1 MINCTATPFI
11 CVSQIQII
19 GIDIQGED
27 KFVGMLI
34 LAFALQIS
42 ANFIWLK
49 NSQISREILQYK
61 SGDPGRGPLICKSVG
76 WTALSTLVWIFRI
89 MFIIGN
95 NLWLYIVILIGNV
108 IGTGAASCVQSEDED
123 NTLETIVNHL
133 EDQEF
138 KALKLRLTR
147 TILETMTSI
156 DVEAKAATQAE
167 NNFIY

>member
-1 MINCTATPFI
+1 MSMINCTATPFI

-61 SGDPGRGPLICKSVG
+61 SGDPGRGPLIYKSMG
-76 WTALSTLVWIFRI
+76 WTA
-89 MFIIGN
+89 
-95 NLWLYIVILIGNV
+95 
-108 IGTGAASCVQSEDED
+108 
-123 NTLETIVNHL
+123 
-133 EDQEF
+133 
-138 KALKLRLTR
+138 
-147 TILETMTSI
+147 
-156 DVEAKAATQAE
+156 
-167 NNFIY
+167 